1 MKVIRHQF
9 SAFSSTFTTIPFSH
23 IELDALRSEMD
34 ACKSN
39 HTSSNHPNSSDT
51 LVFVYSNGSFKGY
64 FKTVTKPFIAIYRK
78 SGRVCNVTS
87 PTPWTAVSS
96 GLPQSSMSGS
106 GHSLSVSVSAIN
118 FQGGQINVTINH
130 VYRKLASHLT
140 SINRA
145 ANQNIYLPIIFIWLI
160 IRKDIM
166 QLMRTER
173 IKSE

>member
-1 MKVIRHQF
+1 MHRTTRGLRASIISALINTGNQNSSSILRTRHNSVDILSRYHKLNIVKVIRHQF

-51 LVFVYSNGSFKGY
+51 LVFVYSKGSFKGY

-87 PTPWTAVSS
+87 PTP
-96 GLPQSSMSGS
+96 
-106 GHSLSVSVSAIN
+106 
-118 FQGGQINVTINH
+118 
-130 VYRKLASHLT
+130 
-140 SINRA
+140 
-145 ANQNIYLPIIFIWLI
+145 
-160 IRKDIM
+160 
-166 QLMRTER
+166 
-173 IKSE
+173 